1 MLTRNGRDD
10 TVPSWSPDG
19 GRIAFSHYNGQRER
33 VDVLDLR
40 TGRVRDLGDGFN
52 PDWSPDGKRLVFLDA
67 ENFDDLVTMNA
78 DGSDRR
84 NLNLTGLGIA
94 DETDP
99 AWSPDGK
106 RIAFI
111 GDGLYV
117 VGADGTGA
125 RRVRPEGNTG
135 RATWSRDGSRIAFD
149 CVTRRFEVCTV
160 GANGSSLRG
169 VTNRGRHPSWSPR
182 GNLLALTRG
191 DAAIL
196 LVRPDGSPVRLL
208 RRATDAAWSP
218 GGRWLV
224 ATHEVGTESRLYAT
238 DALGRRIARLTPGRH
253 ADGAPAWSPDGRSI
267 AFRRSGRHCSLDV
280 LDVATRNVR
289 VLVART
295 GDAFCLDRP
304 EWSPSG
310 KRIVYSSRGDLWSV
324 SRAGGRPRRLTRTRD
339 VEESPRFAPDGRSI
353 GFVDRSGIWL
363 LHADGQRTILVPGG
377 GAFAWSHDRRSL
389 AYLVY
394 NSATDK
400 GSDLYVREGSNSP
413 RKIAEQVDWA
423 PSWSPNDSLIAFT
436 YSTYDSGSV
445 SSVEVSDLNGNIL
458 GSVLDSTQPDWRQE
472 RQQ

>member
-1 MLTRNGRDD
+1 
-10 TVPSWSPDG
+10 
-19 GRIAFSHYNGQRER
+19 
-33 VDVLDLR
+33 
-40 TGRVRDLGDGFN
+40 
-52 PDWSPDGKRLVFLDA
+52 
-67 ENFDDLVTMNA
+67 
-78 DGSDRR
+78 
-84 NLNLTGLGIA
+84 
-94 DETDP
+94 
-99 AWSPDGK
+99 
-106 RIAFI
+106 
-111 GDGLYV
+111 
-117 VGADGTGA
+117 
-125 RRVRPEGNTG
+125 
-135 RATWSRDGSRIAFD
+135 
-149 CVTRRFEVCTV
+149 
-160 GANGSSLRG
+160 
-169 VTNRGRHPSWSPR
+169 
-182 GNLLALTRG
+182 
-191 DAAIL
+191 
-196 LVRPDGSPVRLL
+196 
-208 RRATDAAWSP
+208 
-218 GGRWLV
+218 
-224 ATHEVGTESRLYAT
+224 
-238 DALGRRIARLTPGRH
+238 
-253 ADGAPAWSPDGRSI
+253 
-267 AFRRSGRHCSLDV
+267 V

-339 VEESPRFAPDGRSI
+339 IEESPRFAPDRRSI